1 MNNSGDAV
9 RTIMDLYKINLN
21 QLFVIVDDKD
31 LPWKNKI

>member
-9 RTIMDLYKINLN
+9 RTIIDYFKINLIV
-21 QLFVIVDDKD
+21 FIIVDDKD